1 MKAITLNHKT
11 YTFEWLL
18 APATEITQQ
27 NLPDYEKDVLRFCRQ
42 WLAGQESFS
51 LTTSGS
57 TGQPKSITLTRRQMI
72 ASAHA
77 TGQALGL
84 KAGDSALVCLSTQY
98 IAGMMMLVRG
108 FELGLELTIV
118 KPTGN
123 PLLAFPDGA
132 QFDFCAFVPLQ
143 LQQILAESPGKK
155 GVLDGMKAILVG
167 GAPVGPELE
176 QQVQSVSAPVYH
188 TYGMT
193 ETVTHVALKRL
204 NGPEASDGFRP
215 LPGVELG
222 LDRRDCLT
230 VKAEMTNNKTVYT
243 NDLAELRSDG
253 TFTWLGRIDNVINSG
268 GVKVQIEKV
277 EAALAELCR
286 TFQDGRLTGRRLVIG
301 PLPHPRL
308 GQSVIAVM
316 EGDPFSPQ
324 DQAHLRSNLQRTLTK
339 YEIPRQFY
347 FLPALPETPT
357 GKIDRA
363 ACLKAINSEIAPDGS
378 PLECW
383 PLI

>member
-1 MKAITLNHKT
+1 MMKAITLNQKT

-18 APATEITQQ
+18 DPATDITQQ
-27 NLPDYEKDVLRFCRQ
+27 SLPDYERAVLHFCRQ
-42 WLAGQESFS
+42 WLAGQELFS

-57 TGQPKSITLTRRQMI
+57 TGRPQPITLTRRQMI

-77 TGQALGL
+77 TGRALGL

-98 IAGMMMLVRG
+98 IAGMMTLVRG

-118 KPTGN
+118 KPAGN
-123 PLLAFPDGA
+123 PLPPFPDEA
-132 QFDFCAFVPLQ
+132 RFDFCAFVPLQ
-143 LQQILAESPGKK
+143 LRQILAETPGKK
-155 GVLDGMKAILVG
+155 GILDGMKAILVG

-176 QQVQSVSAPVYH
+176 EQIQRITAPVYH

-204 NGPEASDGFRP
+204 NGSERSDYFAP

-222 LDRRDCLT
+222 LDRRGCLT
-230 VKAEMTNNKTVYT
+230 VRAEMTNNQTVYT
-243 NDLAELRSDG
+243 NDLAELRPDG

-277 EAALAELCR
+277 EAALAEQLR
-286 TFQDGRLTGRRLVIG
+286 TFAPGRRAVVG

-308 GQSVIAVM
+308 GQSVVVII
-316 EGDPFSPQ
+316 EGEPLSPAE
-324 DQAHLRSNLQRTLTK
+324 QAELRLNLQRTLTK
-339 YEIPRQFY
+339 YEIPRSFY

-357 GKIDRA
+357 GKIDRI
-363 ACLKAINSEIAPDGS
+363 ACLEKITPTSRNKIG
-378 PLECW
+378 
-383 PLI
+383 